1 LSDILT
7 QRPRLLLATHN
18 SAKLRELRS
27 LFCAGEWELVSLEQQ
42 GIELEVPEE
51 GQTLEENAAAKA
63 IAYAKVSGLISLAD
77 DSGLEVEALGG
88 GPGPLSARY
97 AGEGASDMDKISR
110 LLSQLTGIPWEK
122 RKARF
127 RCVIAVASP
136 SGRLELC
143 QGECQG
149 VITFEPRGKGGFG
162 YDPVFFLPKLG
173 RTMAELSLE
182 EKNWVSHRGKAARKA
197 LEVLRR
203 ILNLR
208 GP

>member
-1 LSDILT
+1 MT
-7 QRPRLLLATHN
+7 RRPRLLLATHN

-110 LLSQLTGIPWEK
+110 LLSELAGIPWEK

>member
-1 LSDILT
+1 MSDVLT

-27 LFCAGEWELVSLEQQ
+27 LLSTGEWELVSLEQQ
-42 GIELEVPEE
+42 GIELEVLEE

-63 IAYAKVSGLISLAD
+63 IAYARVSGLISLAD

-97 AGEGASDMDKISR
+97 AGEGASDMDKITR
-110 LLSQLTGIPWEK
+110 LLSQLSGIPWEK

-136 SGRLELC
+136 DGRLELC

-149 VITFEPRGKGGFG
+149 VITFEPQGKGGFG
-162 YDPVFFLPKLG
+162 YDPIFFLPELG
-173 RTMAELSLE
+173 QTMAELSLE
-182 EKNWVSHRGKAARKA
+182 EKNRVSHRGKAARKA

-203 ILNLR
+203 FK
-208 GP
+208 

>member
-1 LSDILT
+1 
-7 QRPRLLLATHN
+7 LLATHN

-110 LLSQLTGIPWEK
+110 LLSELAGIPWEK

-162 YDPVFFLPKLG
+162 YDPVFFLPELG

-182 EKNWVSHRGKAARKA
+182 EKNQVSHRGKAARKA
-197 LEVLRR
+197 LEVLRHF
-203 ILNLR
+203 
-208 GP
+208 P

>member
-1 LSDILT
+1 MSDILT

-110 LLSQLTGIPWEK
+110 LLSELAGIPWEK

>member
-1 LSDILT
+1 
-7 QRPRLLLATHN
+7 LLATHN

-162 YDPVFFLPKLG
+162 YDPVFFLPELG

-182 EKNWVSHRGKAARKA
+182 EKNQVSHRGKAARKA
-197 LEVLRR
+197 LEVLRHF
-203 ILNLR
+203 
-208 GP
+208 P

>member
-1 LSDILT
+1 M
-7 QRPRLLLATHN
+7 LATHN

-110 LLSQLTGIPWEK
+110 LLSELAGIPWEK

-162 YDPVFFLPKLG
+162 YDPVFFLPELG

-182 EKNWVSHRGKAARKA
+182 EKNQVSHRGKAARKA
-197 LEVLRR
+197 LEVLRHF
-203 ILNLR
+203 
-208 GP
+208 P

>member
-1 LSDILT
+1 
-7 QRPRLLLATHN
+7 LLATHN

-110 LLSQLTGIPWEK
+110 LLSELAGIPWEK

>member
-1 LSDILT
+1 M
-7 QRPRLLLATHN
+7 LATHN

-110 LLSQLTGIPWEK
+110 LLSELAGIPWEK

-162 YDPVFFLPKLG
+162 YDPVFFLPELG

-182 EKNWVSHRGKAARKA
+182 EKNQVSHRGKAARKA